1 VKKVESRKRIM
12 RLKVG
17 DTVRIVGIPGTGIPN
32 YYLHR
37 DTRRAFRALI
47 ARGRP
52 VRICRIAEDG
62 LPWFNFRLKQTNG
75 TIEYHSMC
83 ITPDDD
89 NWVMVKH
96 RQTVKRT

>member
-1 VKKVESRKRIM
+1 MKKAKPQKQVVK
-12 RLKVG
+12 LKVG
-17 DTVRIVGIPGTGIPN
+17 DSVRIVGIPGIGIPN

-37 DTRRAFRALI
+37 DTRRAYRTLI

-52 VRICRIAEDG
+52 VRISKIREDG
-62 LPWFNFRLKQTNG
+62 LPWFNFRLKQKNG
-75 TIEYHSMC
+75 TVEYHSMC

-96 RQTVKRT
+96 RRTDKHT